1 MINKTLTKKI
11 RNFAKKYH
19 KDADYNHD
27 MEHVDRTVKLAE
39 LLAKKEKANVDVCK
53 VAAYLHDIGKKYNA
67 DIHGNHSAKI
77 AEKYLKKNNFDK
89 NFTKK
94 VCHAIYC
101 HDKAS
106 IHKAKTK
113 EAKIVYD
120 ADKLQAIGPFGF
132 CREFS
137 HQIFVNKLKPRKAIN
152 IVKKAEIERYKK
164 ELQTKTGK
172 KISKDQFNF
181 MLKFYKMYDKWDK
194 VKL

>member
-1 MINKTLTKKI
+1 MINKKIYKKI
-11 RNFAKKYH
+11 RDFAKKYH
-19 KDADYNHD
+19 KDLDYNHD

-39 LLAKKEKANVDVCK
+39 LLAKKENANLEVCK
-53 VAAYLHDIGKKYNA
+53 VAAYLHDIGKKFSK
-67 DIHGNHSAKI
+67 DVHGNHSAKI
-77 AEKYLKKNNFDK
+77 AENFLKKLIDDK
-89 NFTKK
+89 KFIKQ

-113 EAKIVYD
+113 EAKVVYD

-137 HQIFVNKLKPRKAIN
+137 HRLFFDKLKPRGALK
-152 IVKKAEIERYKK
+152 IVKKKEINRFKK
-164 ELQTKTGK
+164 ELQTKTAK
-172 KISKDQFNF
+172 KIAKNEFNL

-194 VKL
+194 VNL